1 MSRFLK
7 KLSHKYEFL
16 KLELE
21 EVEEEA
27 EGYLKEWSV
36 LFGKYFVDKNAEMWV
51 NQETGEIRKDLPEEE
66 KEKKRLDPPQKLKK
80 LYRSLSAR
88 LHPDKGG
95 SPSDFSELKH
105 LYDSENLLELLK
117 LAGTFNIDYEL
128 DEDDESLIQKSCENI
143 GEKIHNTKKTLAWI
157 YFTGNKQKKLAVI
170 KSLEAE
176 HGIKIPEKELPEDLQ
191 TR

>member
-27 EGYLKEWSV
+27 ESYLKEWSV
-36 LFGKYFVDKNAEMWV
+36 LFGKYFVDKNAEMWI

-66 KEKKRLDPPQKLKK
+66 KEAKKLDPPQKLKK

-95 SPSDFSELKH
+95 TASDFSELKQ

-117 LAGTFNIDYEL
+117 LAGTFNVDYTL
-128 DEDDESLIQKSCENI
+128 DDDDEALIEKSCENI
-143 GEKIHNTKKTLAWI
+143 GKKIDNTKKTLAWI
-157 YFTGNKQKKLAVI
+157 YFTVNKNKKLAVI
-170 KSLEAE
+170 KSLELE
-176 HGIKIPEKELPEDLQ
+176 HGIKIPEKELPEE
-191 TR
+191 